1 MYAIIETGGKQYR
14 VSPGNKI
21 RVEKINAD
29 VGANIQIDS
38 VLLVSGEE
46 TLIGTPHVESMP
58 VHARVISHGRGDKI
72 RVIKMKRRK
81 NYRRTQ
87 GHRQDYSELEILGI
101 GELPEPEPEVVESA
115 SKSDETTDLEHIEH
129 EQAEVSGDSD
139 ENS

>member
-14 VSPGNKI
+14 VSPGNKV

-46 TLIGTPHVESMP
+46 TLIGTPHVKSMP

-101 GELPEPEPEVVESA
+101 GELPEPEPKVVESA
-115 SKSDETTDLEHIEH
+115 LKSDETTDPKQL

-139 ENS
+139 ENT

>member
-115 SKSDETTDLEHIEH
+115 SKSDETTDLERIEH

>member
-14 VSPGNKI
+14 VSPGNKV

-101 GELPEPEPEVVESA
+101 GELPEPEPKVGESA
-115 SKSDETTDLEHIEH
+115 LKSDETTDPKQLEH